1 MLASVFQRLRDVWG
15 GLNTIVKVGGTLT
28 ALIGIVATLI
38 QTWGSIQ
45 GYFGESAA
53 LRDQI
58 AIADRRLAEKD
69 YAAAWAENAKA
80 LQLGAKNAA
89 ALEQQT
95 RIAMRWLENARL
107 SSLPGARG
115 FTDIARPLED
125 ALIER
130 SPKLS
135 GVEKAEVEA
144 HIGWARFLRSRD
156 SNAPIDVDGPLDT
169 ALRLDPGNATA
180 HAIKGFWRIWQAKSP
195 AAARPHFDAAL
206 AAKQES
212 PFADGLIIAA
222 WMNFWSSG
230 EPFAFGAVDYA
241 NRLRKLGR
249 LKDGEPSIARLH
261 GIYVDGLR
269 DPAYLARLDRVIPPA
284 DHAELLALLDK
295 ERLSNNERLATAAL
309 RAHYLA
315 QAGAAAE
322 ARRLYEKVVAE
333 TPQLVDQKASDFAK
347 AGLAKLAH

>member
-1 MLASVFQRLRDVWG
+1 MASVAGNLKRTYELELQEDQYRITNDVLELR
-15 GLNTIVKVGGTLT
+15 
-28 ALIGIVATLI
+28 
-38 QTWGSIQ
+38 S
-45 GYFGESAA
+45 
-53 LRDQI
+53 
-58 AIADRRLAEKD
+58 IADRQFEMPAKMLTDFVAKLAEKV
-69 YAAAWAENAKA
+69 NAH
-80 LQLGAKNAA
+80 
-89 ALEQQT
+89 
-95 RIAMRWLENARL
+95 R
-107 SSLPGARG
+107 
-115 FTDIARPLED
+115 
-125 ALIER
+125 
-130 SPKLS
+130 
-135 GVEKAEVEA
+135 V
-144 HIGWARFLRSRD
+144 
-156 SNAPIDVDGPLDT
+156 

-206 AAKQES
+206 AAKQAS

-249 LKDGEPSIARLH
+249 LADGEPSIARLH

-347 AGLAKLAH
+347 AIAGVG